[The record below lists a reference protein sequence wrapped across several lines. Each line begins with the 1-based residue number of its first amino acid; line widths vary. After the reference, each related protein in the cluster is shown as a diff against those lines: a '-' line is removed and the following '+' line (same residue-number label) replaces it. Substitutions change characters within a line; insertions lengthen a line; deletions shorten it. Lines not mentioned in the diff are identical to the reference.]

1 MIGMVDEAVVAA
13 AEEEEENTHNKSI
26 FVSVLVGF
34 MFSTNT
40 ETIAQHTGKSQAKI
54 HKQVALTQPIAYTQ
68 TTKTHNEHTTHS
80 RSKRYNLMKE
90 RKEVN
95 E

>member
-1 MIGMVDEAVVAA
+1 MVDEAVVAA

-40 ETIAQHTGKSQAKI
+40 ATIAQHTGKSQTKI
-54 HKQVALTQPIAYTQ
+54 HKQVALTQTHRVHTDNENLQ
-68 TTKTHNEHTTHS
+68 QTHNRTAP
-80 RSKRYNLMKE
+80 
-90 RKEVN
+90 
-95 E
+95 